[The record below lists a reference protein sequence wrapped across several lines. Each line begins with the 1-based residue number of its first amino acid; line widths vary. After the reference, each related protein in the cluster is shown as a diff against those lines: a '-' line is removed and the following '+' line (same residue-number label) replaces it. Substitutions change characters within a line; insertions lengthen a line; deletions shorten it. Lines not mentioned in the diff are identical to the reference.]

1 MNLQEEILKIKNE
14 LLDEFDKRI
23 EALKVDEQEFPQV
36 EDDYWYVD
44 DDTEVM
50 GTVWYGVDS
59 DQGRVSIDNVF
70 KTKDQAEFAAEKL
83 RVEAEL
89 RKFSRPFIEGEDN
102 WYMALGDGFEAYYMN
117 DSIDPIQ
124 GVIYF
129 DSLKRAHQATG
140 EIGAERIK
148 KYIFGVEAE

>member
-1 MNLQEEILKIKNE
+1 MNLQDEIK
-14 LLDEFDKRI
+14 
-23 EALKVDEQEFPQV
+23 ALKERIAELEGQVEQEKEFPQV
-36 EDDYWYVD
+36 EDDYWYVNGD
-44 DDTEVM
+44 AEVM
-50 GTVWYGVDS
+50 LAVWYGD
-59 DQGRVSIDNVF
+59 DYDKGRVSIDNVF
-70 KTKDQAEFAAEKL
+70 KTKGQAEFAVEKL
-83 RVEAEL
+83 KVEAEL

-102 WYMALGDGFEAYYMN
+102 WYMALGDAFETYYMN

-148 KYIFGVEAE
+148 KYIFEVEG

>member
-1 MNLQEEILKIKNE
+1 MNVQDEIKSLKERIAE
-14 LLDEFDKRI
+14 L
-23 EALKVDEQEFPQV
+23 EAQVDEEQAFPKYK
-36 EDDYWYVD
+36 DFYWGVNAKGKVFC
-44 DDTEVM
+44 DTWEGFKFEKDM
-50 GTVWYGVDS
+50 L
-59 DQGRVSIDNVF
+59 SIGNVYQ
-70 KTKDQAEFAAEKL
+70 TENEAVLAVEKL
-83 RVEAEL
+83 KVEAEL

-102 WYMALGDGFEAYYMN
+102 WYMALGDAFETYYMN

-148 KYIFGVEAE
+148 KYIFEVED